1 MENKNF
7 LIKTLLVSLVIII
20 VLAVVRY
27 FDLSYPLSISNS
39 SVSSELS
46 VVGEGKVEVSPDT
59 AYVDAGITV
68 DNASTVDAA
77 QKELNDKNNAIVD
90 AVKKLGIKKED
101 IKTSNYSIYPNYNY
115 DNGRNQNRINEYNGN
130 VTISIR
136 VKDVT
141 TTSTVIVEVTKA
153 GANQIQGTRFVVDKP
168 EKYREDA
175 RDKAIANAK
184 EQAHKLAKNLGIR
197 LGRVTNIVESV
208 SAPIYSP
215 QYALKSAAPMAGGM
229 GGGSPDIEPGSQ
241 TISSVV
247 TLYFEKK

>member
-7 LIKTLLVSLVIII
+7 LVKTLLVSLVIII

-68 DNASTVDAA
+68 DNAPTVDTA

-115 DNGRNQNRINEYNGN
+115 DNSKNQNRINGYNGN
-130 VTISIR
+130 VTVSIR
-136 VKDVT
+136 LKDVSS
-141 TTSTVIVEVTKA
+141 TSTVIVEVTKA

-184 EQAHKLAKNLGIR
+184 EQAQKLAKNLGIR

-208 SAPIYSP
+208 GAPVYSP

-241 TISSVV
+241 TISSIV